1 MKSAPEAIDAKV
13 LARVRR
19 MRPGLVFTVRSFVG
33 MDAGPSLNRMV
44 RAGHVRRLASGI
56 WHKPENNPLIGEVPP
71 SSPAIAAAV
80 AELNLA
86 VVQPAGGSAANVLGL
101 SDQVPARSVFLT
113 SGPSRSIRLGKRQVI
128 LKHAAPKHMAGAG
141 TVAGLIITALR
152 HIGRAHVDDV
162 MLEAVRRAV
171 PATERRKVARL
182 LQGGPDWIAKAA
194 IPVLTR

>member
-13 LARVRR
+13 LGRVRR
-19 MRPGLVFTVRSFVG
+19 MRPGAVFSSRSFVG
-33 MDAGPSLNRMV
+33 MNAGPSLNRLV
-44 RAGHVRRLASGI
+44 GPGHIRRLASGI
-56 WHKPENNPLIGEVPP
+56 WHKPTIHPLLGEVPP

-80 AELNLA
+80 AELDRA
-86 VVQPAGGSAANVLGL
+86 VVQPSGASAANVLGL

-113 SGPSRSIRLGKRQVI
+113 SGPSRSIRLGKRRVI
-128 LKHAAPKHMAGAG
+128 LKHAAQRHMVGAG

-162 MLEAVRRAV
+162 MLEAVRRVV
-171 PATERRKVARL
+171 PAAERRKVARL
-182 LQGGPDWIAKAA
+182 LQDGPAWIAKAV

>member
-1 MKSAPEAIDAKV
+1 
-13 LARVRR
+13 
-19 MRPGLVFTVRSFVG
+19 
-33 MDAGPSLNRMV
+33 MDAGPSLNHMV
-44 RAGHVRRLASGI
+44 RAGHVRRLAPGL
-56 WHKPENNPLIGEVPP
+56 WHKPETHPLVGEVPP
-71 SSPAIAAAV
+71 SSPAIAAAM
-80 AELNLA
+80 AELDGA

-152 HIGRAHVDDV
+152 HIGRAYVDDV

-171 PATERRKVARL
+171 PAKERRKVARL
-182 LQGGPDWIAKAA
+182 LQGGPSWVVEAVA
-194 IPVLTR
+194 PVLIR